1 MNERESKELDKE
13 LDKVLDEMYND
24 QLLDNIFN
32 EVMHYESLYH
42 CLCSSFSKAYLE
54 GSDWYIGESL
64 VDWWLCVESDVNSY
78 NKKFDKFDYI
88 KEIIDMFMNKDTNN
102 K

>member
-1 MNERESKELDKE
+1 MQQNIQYVTYGTASKGASITK
-13 LDKVLDEMYND
+13 NGT
-24 QLLDNIFN
+24 LDNIFN